1 MAEEMSIEDLEQGL
15 KDATNKNNLMK
26 YIILDGMIKTL
37 EKLPFNQEEARNEY
51 DVNLAINH
59 LAKVR
64 DIYKK
69 WALIDLN
76 KTGEA

>member
-1 MAEEMSIEDLEQGL
+1 MDKETSIEDLEQGL
-15 KDATNKNNLMK
+15 KEAADENNLMK
-26 YIILDGMIKTL
+26 YIIFDGMIKTL

-76 KTGEA
+76 KTGGA

>member
-1 MAEEMSIEDLEQGL
+1 MDEEISIEDLEQGL
-15 KDATNKNNLMK
+15 KDATIKNNHMK

-76 KTGEA
+76 KTGRA